1 MVMKQELN
9 AVSPYISVI
18 VPFFNEEEVALTS
31 LQRIDSVLSS
41 LGQSSEIIAIDD
53 GSVDNTLSVLLEA
66 KSLIGN
72 LRVLGFRRNWGHMS
86 ALSLG
91 LENSRGELIITID
104 GDLQDPPE
112 YIPEMLKIYLESK
125 STRSEVDVIQTV
137 RTDRSSDSIFKRSSA
152 TLYYSVIKKMTGVN
166 VTPHAA
172 DYRLM
177 NRSSVDLINSMN
189 SSMKVFRVLI
199 PYLGLRVKLFEIRRD
214 TRHAGESKYRLKDM
228 FRLAVDSFLSF
239 SSKPL
244 RLISGAA
251 FLLSVFLTV
260 LALIF
265 FFLWFAGST
274 VPGWTSIVLLV
285 TALNCFLIASMGLL
299 GEFVGRIYELA
310 QNRSSAQVFTEF

>member
-1 MVMKQELN
+1 MKQESNELR
-9 AVSPYISVI
+9 PYISVI
-18 VPFFNEEEVALTS
+18 VPFFNEDEVALTS
-31 LQRIDSVLSS
+31 LQRIAEVLSN
-41 LGQSSEIIAIDD
+41 LGHSSEIIAVDD
-53 GSVDNTLSVLLEA
+53 GSLDNTLSVLLEA

-72 LRVLGFRRNWGHMS
+72 LRVLGFKRNWGHMS

-91 LENSRGELIITID
+91 LENSKGELIITID

-112 YIPEMLKIYLESK
+112 YIPEMLQSYLESK
-125 STRSEVDVIQTV
+125 SSGKEVDVIQTV
-137 RTDRSSDSIFKRSSA
+137 RADRTTDSIFKRNSA
-152 TLYYSVIKKMTGVN
+152 SLYYSMIRKLTGVN

-189 SSMKVFRVLI
+189 STMKVFRVLI
-199 PYLGLRVKLFEIRRD
+199 PYLGLKVKLFEIRRD
-214 TRHAGESKYRLKDM
+214 SRHAGESKYRLKDM

-244 RLISGAA
+244 RLISAA
-251 FLLSVFLTV
+251 ALLLSIFLTV

-265 FFLWFAGST
+265 FFLWFAGTT

-285 TALNCFLIASMGLL
+285 TALNCFLVATLGLL

-310 QNRSSAQVFTEF
+310 QNRTFAQVYTEY

>member
-1 MVMKQELN
+1 
-9 AVSPYISVI
+9 
-18 VPFFNEEEVALTS
+18 VALAS
-31 LQRIDSVLSS
+31 LQRIDDVLSG
-41 LGQSSEIIAIDD
+41 LGYSSEIIAVDD
-53 GSVDNTLSVLLEA
+53 GSQDGTLTVLLDA
-66 KSLIGN
+66 KSVIGK
-72 LRVLGFRRNWGHMS
+72 LRVLSFKRNWGHMS

-91 LENSRGELIITID
+91 LRNSKGELTISID

-112 YIPEMLKIYLESK
+112 YIPEMIRAYLESK
-125 STRSEVDVIQTV
+125 SSGNEVDVIQTV
-137 RTDRSSDSIFKRSSA
+137 RADRSSDTFFKRNSA
-152 TLYYSVIKKMTGVN
+152 ALYYWVIRKLTGVN

-199 PYLGLRVKLFEIRRD
+199 PYLGLKVKPIEIRRD
-214 TRHAGESKYRLKDM
+214 SRHAGESKYRLMDM

-244 RLISGAA
+244 RLISAA
-251 FLLSVFLTV
+251 ALLLSMFLTA
-260 LALIF
+260 LALLF

-285 TALNCFLIASMGLL
+285 TALNCFLVATLGLL

-310 QNRSSAQVFTEF
+310 QNRTSAQAYTEF